1 MSLEALPPH
10 VQALLARVRAGE
22 RNIRFSSQ
30 QFAAFDAEA
39 ARKLTQANYAD
50 LTMPPRVIDVLL
62 RRPSPVVSWQQ
73 VRQLWLGQLKHAVT
87 PTALMCWYQQVAAQL
102 AGAINSQSVDTH
114 PSSHNSQSVDTHPSS
129 HSQEPQSVDTH
140 HSLDLVRLIH
150 RIFAGQLTDLVLTG
164 LPPAD
169 AALLRRNQAASLAF
183 LLDENPTDESRW
195 QRWQRQWRSIQV
207 GNVVRRALRQRV
219 NGKQARQ
226 TDLADSII
234 SLLPDLGIGR
244 AVDTVVMALT
254 AVNGPPGAAAICLL
268 YECQQQPAWFAK
280 VCAELQSLSAEQLC
294 ADPLRLA
301 PLSQRFI
308 KEVLRLWNV
317 PVLVR
322 QARADLQWQQEHI
335 AKDSVLMFSPFFI
348 HRNPEYWPE
357 PDRFNPDR
365 WLADSPQ
372 ASVCPHTYVPFGW
385 APKSCI
391 GALLGSHQLL
401 LLLHVFATRFQW
413 QLTEP
418 AALSITMTALP
429 QPVNFQVHLQHRTQL
444 NPPMSE
450 QLSAP
455 AGPNPAT
462 QPRHTGSAATG
473 CPFGHPKQTASQPVV
488 QEMR

>member
-10 VQALLARVRAGE
+10 IQALLARVRAGE

-87 PTALMCWYQQVAAQL
+87 PAALMTWYQQVAAQL
-102 AGAINSQSVDTH
+102 ACAINSQCGQSVDGQ
-114 PSSHNSQSVDTHPSS
+114 SAQSVDT
-129 HSQEPQSVDTH
+129 QQSI
-140 HSLDLVRLIH
+140 DLVRLIH
-150 RIFAGQLTDLVLTG
+150 RIFAQQLTELVLTG
-164 LPPAD
+164 LAPAD
-169 AALLRRNQAASLAF
+169 AALLQRNQAASLAF
-183 LLDENPTDESRW
+183 LLDENPTDETRW
-195 QRWQRQWRSIQV
+195 QRWQRHWRSIQV

-219 NGKQARQ
+219 SGQQARQ
-226 TDLADSII
+226 NDLADSII
-234 SLLPDLGIGR
+234 SLLPELGIGR

-268 YECQQQPAWFAK
+268 YECQQQPQWFAK
-280 VCAELQSLSAEQLC
+280 VCRELQDLSAEQLC

-317 PVLVR
+317 PMLVR
-322 QARADLQWQQEHI
+322 QARADLQWQQEHV

-357 PDRFNPDR
+357 PDQFNPDR

-372 ASVCPHTYVPFGW
+372 ASACPHTYVPFGW

-391 GALLGSHQLL
+391 GALLGSHQML
-401 LLLHVFATRFQW
+401 LLLHLFATRFQW
-413 QLTEP
+413 QLAEP

-429 QPVNFQVHLQHRTQL
+429 QPVNFLVQLQHRTPVQAA
-444 NPPMSE
+444 SSA
-450 QLSAP
+450 LS
-455 AGPNPAT
+455 
-462 QPRHTGSAATG
+462 SAAGG
-473 CPFGHPKQTASQPVV
+473 CPFGHSSPTTSPTTSPAAKQPVA
-488 QEMR
+488 QEP

>member
-10 VQALLARVRAGE
+10 IQALLARVRAGE

-87 PTALMCWYQQVAAQL
+87 PAALMTWYQQVAAEL
-102 AGAINSQSVDTH
+102 ALAISRDNQHCVD
-114 PSSHNSQSVDTHPSS
+114 NQGNI
-129 HSQEPQSVDTH
+129 
-140 HSLDLVRLIH
+140 DLVRFIH
-150 RIFAGQLTDLVLTG
+150 RIFAQQLTKLVLTG
-164 LPPAD
+164 LAPAD
-169 AALLRRNQAASLAF
+169 AALLQRNQAASLAF
-183 LLDENPTDESRW
+183 LLDENPTDETRW

-219 NGKQARQ
+219 NGQQARQ
-226 TDLADSII
+226 NDLADSII
-234 SLLPDLGIGR
+234 SLLPELGIGR

-268 YECQQQPAWFAK
+268 YECQQQPQWFAK
-280 VCAELQSLSAEQLC
+280 VCRELQDLSAEQLC

-317 PVLVR
+317 PMLVR
-322 QARADLQWQQEHI
+322 QARADLQWQQEHV

-357 PDRFNPDR
+357 PDQFNPDR

-372 ASVCPHTYVPFGW
+372 ASACPHTYVPFGW

-391 GALLGSHQLL
+391 GALLGSQQML
-401 LLLHVFATRFQW
+401 LLLHLFATRFQW
-413 QLTEP
+413 QLAEP

-429 QPVNFQVHLQHRTQL
+429 QPVNFHVQLQHRTPVQAA
-444 NPPMSE
+444 SSA
-450 QLSAP
+450 LS
-455 AGPNPAT
+455 
-462 QPRHTGSAATG
+462 SAAGG
-473 CPFGHPKQTASQPVV
+473 CPFGHSSPTTCPTTSPTTSPTAKQPVA
-488 QEMR
+488 QEP

>member
-87 PTALMCWYQQVAAQL
+87 PAALTTWYQQVATQL
-102 AGAINSQSVDTH
+102 V
-114 PSSHNSQSVDTHPSS
+114 
-129 HSQEPQSVDTH
+129 QSVDTH
-140 HSLDLVRLIH
+140 HCIDLVRLIH
-150 RIFAGQLTDLVLTG
+150 RIFAQQLTDLVLTG

-195 QRWQRQWRSIQV
+195 QRWQRQLRSIQV

-365 WLADSPQ
+365 WLADNPQ

-391 GALLGSHQLL
+391 GALLGSHQML
-401 LLLHVFATRFQW
+401 LLLHLFATRFQW

-444 NPPMSE
+444 TMPISAHLSE
-450 QLSAP
+450 PLSAP
-455 AGPNPAT
+455 AGPTPAA
-462 QPRHTGSAATG
+462 QPRHTDSAATG
-473 CPFGHPKQTASQPVV
+473 CPFGHTKQTASQPVA
-488 QEMR
+488 QEPR

>member
-10 VQALLARVRAGE
+10 IQALLARVRAGE

-87 PTALMCWYQQVAAQL
+87 PAALMTWYQQVAAQL
-102 AGAINSQSVDTH
+102 ACAINSQCGQSVDGQ
-114 PSSHNSQSVDTHPSS
+114 SAQSAQSVDT
-129 HSQEPQSVDTH
+129 QQSI
-140 HSLDLVRLIH
+140 DLVRLIH
-150 RIFAGQLTDLVLTG
+150 RIFAQQLTELVLTG
-164 LPPAD
+164 LAPAD
-169 AALLRRNQAASLAF
+169 AALLQRNQAASLAF
-183 LLDENPTDESRW
+183 LLDENPTDETRW
-195 QRWQRQWRSIQV
+195 QRWQRHWRSIQV

-226 TDLADSII
+226 NDLADSII
-234 SLLPDLGIGR
+234 SLLPELGIGR

-268 YECQQQPAWFAK
+268 YECQQQPQWFAK
-280 VCAELQSLSAEQLC
+280 VCRELQDLSAEQLC

-317 PVLVR
+317 PMLVR
-322 QARADLQWQQEHI
+322 QARADLQWQQEHV

-357 PDRFNPDR
+357 PDQFNPDR

-372 ASVCPHTYVPFGW
+372 ASACPHTYVPFGW

-391 GALLGSHQLL
+391 GALLGSHQML
-401 LLLHVFATRFQW
+401 LLLHLFATRFQW
-413 QLTEP
+413 QLAEP

-429 QPVNFQVHLQHRTQL
+429 QPVNFHVQLQHRTPVQAA
-444 NPPMSE
+444 SSA
-450 QLSAP
+450 LS
-455 AGPNPAT
+455 
-462 QPRHTGSAATG
+462 SAAGG
-473 CPFGHPKQTASQPVV
+473 CPFGHSSPTTSPTTSPAAKQPVA
-488 QEMR
+488 QEP

>member
-10 VQALLARVRAGE
+10 IQALLARVRAGE

-87 PTALMCWYQQVAAQL
+87 PAALMTWYQQVAAQL
-102 AGAINSQSVDTH
+102 ACAINSQCGQSVDGQ
-114 PSSHNSQSVDTHPSS
+114 SAQSVDT
-129 HSQEPQSVDTH
+129 QQSI
-140 HSLDLVRLIH
+140 DLVRLIH
-150 RIFAGQLTDLVLTG
+150 RIFAQQLTELVLTG
-164 LPPAD
+164 LAPAD
-169 AALLRRNQAASLAF
+169 AALLQRNQAASLAF
-183 LLDENPTDESRW
+183 LLDENPTDETRW
-195 QRWQRQWRSIQV
+195 QRWQRHWRSIQV

-219 NGKQARQ
+219 SGQQARQ
-226 TDLADSII
+226 NDLADSII
-234 SLLPDLGIGR
+234 SLLPELGIGR

-268 YECQQQPAWFAK
+268 YECQQQPQWFAK
-280 VCAELQSLSAEQLC
+280 VCRELQDLSAEQLC

-317 PVLVR
+317 PMLVR
-322 QARADLQWQQEHI
+322 QARADLQWQQEHV

-357 PDRFNPDR
+357 PDQFNPDR

-372 ASVCPHTYVPFGW
+372 ASACPHTYVPFGW

-391 GALLGSHQLL
+391 GALLGSHQML
-401 LLLHVFATRFQW
+401 LLLHLFATRFQW
-413 QLTEP
+413 QLAEP

-429 QPVNFQVHLQHRTQL
+429 QPVNFHVQLQHRTPVQAA
-444 NPPMSE
+444 SSA
-450 QLSAP
+450 LS
-455 AGPNPAT
+455 
-462 QPRHTGSAATG
+462 SAAGG
-473 CPFGHPKQTASQPVV
+473 CPFGHSSPTTSPTTSPAAKQPVA
-488 QEMR
+488 QEP

>member
-10 VQALLARVRAGE
+10 IQALLARVRAGE

-62 RRPSPVVSWQQ
+62 RRLSPVVSWQQ

-87 PTALMCWYQQVAAQL
+87 PAALMTWYQQVAAEL
-102 AGAINSQSVDTH
+102 ALAISRDNPHCVD
-114 PSSHNSQSVDTHPSS
+114 NQGNI
-129 HSQEPQSVDTH
+129 
-140 HSLDLVRLIH
+140 DLVRFIH
-150 RIFAGQLTDLVLTG
+150 RIFAEQLTKLVLSG
-164 LPPAD
+164 LAPAD
-169 AALLRRNQAASLAF
+169 AALLQRNQAASLAF
-183 LLDENPTDESRW
+183 LLDENPTDETRW

-219 NGKQARQ
+219 NGQQARQ

-234 SLLPDLGIGR
+234 SLLPELGIGR

-268 YECQQQPAWFAK
+268 YECQQQPQWFAK
-280 VCAELQSLSAEQLC
+280 VCRELQDLSAEQLC

-317 PVLVR
+317 PMLVR
-322 QARADLQWQQEHI
+322 QARTDLQWQQEQV

-357 PDRFNPDR
+357 PDQFNPDR

-372 ASVCPHTYVPFGW
+372 ASACPHTYVPFGW

-391 GALLGSHQLL
+391 GALLGSHQML
-401 LLLHVFATRFQW
+401 LLLHLFATRFQW
-413 QLTEP
+413 QLAEP

-429 QPVNFQVHLQHRTQL
+429 QPVNFHVQLQHRTPGQAA
-444 NPPMSE
+444 SSA
-450 QLSAP
+450 LS
-455 AGPNPAT
+455 
-462 QPRHTGSAATG
+462 SAAGG
-473 CPFGHPKQTASQPVV
+473 CPFGHSSPTTCPTTSSTTSPTAKQPMA
-488 QEMR
+488 QEP

>member
-1 MSLEALPPH
+1 MSVEALPPH
-10 VQALLARVRAGE
+10 IQALLARVRAGE

-87 PTALMCWYQQVAAQL
+87 PAALMIWYQQVATQL
-102 AGAINSQSVDTH
+102 AGAINSQSMDTH
-114 PSSHNSQSVDTHPSS
+114 PSKSKSTDIHP
-129 HSQEPQSVDTH
+129 SVDTH
-140 HSLDLVRLIH
+140 HSIDLVRLIH
-150 RIFAGQLTDLVLTG
+150 RIFAQQLTNLVLTG
-164 LPPAD
+164 LPAAD
-169 AALLRRNQAASLAF
+169 AALLQRNQAASLAF
-183 LLDENPTDESRW
+183 LLDENPTDETRW

-234 SLLPDLGIGR
+234 SLLPELGIGR

-268 YECQQQPAWFAK
+268 YECQQQPQWFAK
-280 VCAELQSLSAEQLC
+280 VCRELQDLSAEQLC

-317 PVLVR
+317 PMLVR
-322 QARADLQWQQEHI
+322 QARADLQWQQEQV

-357 PDRFNPDR
+357 PDQFNPDR

-372 ASVCPHTYVPFGW
+372 ASACPHTYVPFGW

-391 GALLGSHQLL
+391 GALLGSHQML
-401 LLLHVFATRFQW
+401 LLLHLFATRFQW
-413 QLTEP
+413 QLAEP

-429 QPVNFQVHLQHRTQL
+429 QPVNFHVQLQHRTPVQAA
-444 NPPMSE
+444 SSA
-450 QLSAP
+450 LS
-455 AGPNPAT
+455 
-462 QPRHTGSAATG
+462 SAAG
-473 CPFGHPKQTASQPVV
+473 SCPFGHSSPTTCPTTSPTTSPTAKQPMA
-488 QEMR
+488 QEP